1 MLRGGITQ
9 AVIDSIKNKL
19 PMKEDGYDFNAFVD
33 ELFA

>member
-9 AVIDSIKNKL
+9 GVIDALKNKL
-19 PMKEDGYDFNAFVD
+19 PKKGDGYDFNAFVD